1 MSNGARAL
9 ARFTVG
15 SAFVKRL
22 LFLTQP
28 GVDGDCRLP
37 RPVLQP
43 TPLHLDLA
51 ALRRRF
57 ALILRN
63 VETPSLLRWPRLVL
77 AKLKFFPMTLTCPA
91 DILSRSRERGAS
103 FEEEKENET
112 AARRSHHPVCHRAVS
127 ATVLRRS
134 GREIP
139 SDEGPSDSS
148 RRGRS

>member
-37 RPVLQP
+37 WPVLQP

-51 ALRRRF
+51 ALRWRF

-91 DILSRSRERGAS
+91 DILSRSRGREAS
-103 FEEEKENET
+103 FEEEKE
-112 AARRSHHPVCHRAVS
+112 
-127 ATVLRRS
+127 
-134 GREIP
+134 
-139 SDEGPSDSS
+139 
-148 RRGRS
+148 